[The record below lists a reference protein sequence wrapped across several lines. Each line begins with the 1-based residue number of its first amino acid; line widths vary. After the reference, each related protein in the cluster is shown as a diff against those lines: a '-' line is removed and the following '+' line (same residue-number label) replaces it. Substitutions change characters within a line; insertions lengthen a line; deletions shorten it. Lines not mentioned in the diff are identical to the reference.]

1 MFNFSLKYYLDI
13 TKNESKKYPKN
24 SELSEIKA
32 EIDAN
37 FYNIIKHV
45 MSTVFKT

>member
-1 MFNFSLKYYLDI
+1 MFNFSLKYYLGI
-13 TKNESKKYPKN
+13 TKNESKKHPKK

>member
-13 TKNESKKYPKN
+13 TKNESKKHPKK

-32 EIDAN
+32 EIDNN